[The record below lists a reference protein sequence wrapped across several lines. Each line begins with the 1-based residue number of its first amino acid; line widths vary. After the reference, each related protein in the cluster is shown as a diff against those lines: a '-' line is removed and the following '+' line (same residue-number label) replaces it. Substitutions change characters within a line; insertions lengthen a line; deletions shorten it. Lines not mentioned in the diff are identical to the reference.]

1 MFLSEGVPVDLGA
14 QWVHGEVGNVCHSL
28 GSSAGLL
35 SDDSYDIAASKC
47 VLSDGTFM
55 KDDVAW
61 KLYSLCKEILA
72 DEETLRKFKG
82 SLGDYVI
89 QR

>member
-1 MFLSEGVPVDLGA
+1 M
-14 QWVHGEVGNVCHSL
+14 HGEVDNVCHSL

-35 SDDSYDIAASKC
+35 SDDSYNIAASKC

-72 DEETLRKFKG
+72 DEEKLRNFKG
-82 SLGDYVI
+82 SLGDYVN